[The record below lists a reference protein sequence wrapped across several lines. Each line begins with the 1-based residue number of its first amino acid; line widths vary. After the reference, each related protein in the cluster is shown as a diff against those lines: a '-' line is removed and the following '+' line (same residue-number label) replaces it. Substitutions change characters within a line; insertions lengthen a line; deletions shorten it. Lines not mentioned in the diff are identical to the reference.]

1 MRRSTK
7 IQNDNCIES
16 RVHDH
21 SKPIFLRCMSAF
33 VLFQPKQQ
41 HKIEYMYTQCC
52 VHQLCFEWAVF
63 PNIYTQFLFYYHSIA
78 RHTQIAPNIW
88 QIHDSEPNT
97 AHTQIPNQFIC
108 NMFNVNRLCA
118 VANPLYWAKNSIKY
132 VCLCVKFI
140 ILNPSTAQMVADSTN
155 KSSLVSHLPQLF
167 FVSHF
172 DFSGNIGGVLG
183 IDFI

>member
-1 MRRSTK
+1 MYVSICSFSTETTTEM
-7 IQNDNCIES
+7 CI
-16 RVHDH
+16 
-21 SKPIFLRCMSAF
+21 
-33 VLFQPKQQ
+33 
-41 HKIEYMYTQCC
+41 QCC
-52 VHQLCFEWAVF
+52 AHQLCFEWAVF
-63 PNIYTQFLFYYHSIA
+63 PNIYTQFLFYYHLIA
-78 RHTQIAPNIW
+78 RHTQTAPNIW
-88 QIHDSEPNT
+88 QIHDSEPNA

-155 KSSLVSHLPQLF
+155 KSSLVSHSPQFF

-172 DFSGNIGGVLG
+172 DFSGNIAGVLG
-183 IDFI
+183 IDFIRNQNIQRSSFVTIPTINLISEK